1 MKKKNNIL
9 HTLTCRSFQKNRG
22 RNLAAI
28 WAIVLT
34 TMMFTALFTLA
45 QSLSQNMTEMLLRQS
60 GTSAHASTKRI
71 TDEQIKKL
79 SAHPDVLTYGSSL
92 VVGLAENQS
101 LAGRQVEIRYGS
113 DQYAKDGFAYPT
125 SGRMPQKENEI
136 ALDTLILDRLGV
148 PLELGQEVTLE
159 WRADLNSS
167 DITSSSFTLCGWWE
181 GNRSSYASMAWVSS
195 AFALDAC
202 DGAEAPE
209 EGQICGL
216 RMMSLSFADSKNIEE
231 KTAKVLSDCGISEL
245 EFSTNLAYTPEVQQ
259 SVRAESL
266 PMYGGMLLVF
276 LAGYMVIFNVFQIS
290 VAADIRF
297 YGRLKTLGAT
307 TGQIRKLIYGQGNW
321 LFALGIVPGLVSGYA
336 VGSVLVPV
344 FIATEGMET
353 TVSAHPVIFLG
364 AAAFSYV
371 TVLFS
376 CFLPARMAGKVSPIE
391 ALRYTDADAGIRKK
405 DKKSEKGASLWAMAL
420 ANTGRNKKRTIMVV
434 CSLTLGLVLMS
445 FFYAQNACFDVE
457 KYLIDLTV
465 ADYQLDDATN
475 AVTDGYD
482 PQSRTIGANLLEKIE
497 RTGAV
502 EETGRLYS
510 RQIGVKLSA
519 QACRNLERFYT
530 PEVLKDYA
538 SFDPGFPEWKAEYD
552 AALRDEN
559 ASVTLYGADGLI
571 LEAAT
576 GENYILAGSFDAE
589 AFATGQYVLAI
600 GPAVSA
606 QEALPTWSVGES
618 VEIENRTFTVMAV
631 LYPLQPMVSG
641 AAPVFDLPLVI
652 PAGTFSEIWHESNLR
667 KYYFNVSDEA
677 MESVS
682 EMLTE
687 YQQTSALGMNILS
700 RQTMVE
706 QYSAQT
712 RSRTVIGYAIS
723 VVIALVGILNF
734 INSMAT
740 AIISRQK
747 EFAMMQSIGMTK
759 RQLRAMLTFEGLYYA
774 GMTLAASYA
783 LSALTVGILV
793 RALADGGY
801 ATFHFTLLPLVV
813 CTPVLI
819 ALAILIPHVC
829 FKNLEKRSVV
839 ERLRVAE

>member
-1 MKKKNNIL
+1 MKKQKNMIRIL
-9 HTLTCRSFQKNRG
+9 TERSFRKNRG
-22 RNLAAI
+22 RNLAAVL
-28 WAIVLT
+28 AIILT

-45 QSLSQNMTEMLLRQS
+45 QSLNRNMTEMLLRQS
-60 GTSAHASTKRI
+60 GTTAHASTKQI
-71 TDEQIKKL
+71 TDAQIQKL
-79 SAHPDVLTYGSSL
+79 SAHPDVATYGSSI

-125 SGRMPQKENEI
+125 SGRMPQNENEI
-136 ALDTLILDRLGV
+136 ALDTLTLERLGIL
-148 PLELGQEVTLE
+148 PELGQAVTLE
-159 WRADLNSS
+159 WRADLSSS

-181 GNRSSYASMAWVSS
+181 ANLSSYASMAWVSKE
-195 AFALDAC
+195 FALDAC
-202 DGAEAPE
+202 GGIDTPK

-216 RMMSLSFADSKNIEE
+216 RMMNLSFADSKNIEE
-231 KTAKVLSDCGISEL
+231 KTAEILSDCGLEEL
-245 EFSTNLAYTPEVQQ
+245 EFNTNLAYTPEVRQ
-259 SVRAESL
+259 SVLTESL

-290 VAADIRF
+290 VAADIQF

-307 TGQIRKLIYGQGNW
+307 TKQIKKLIYGQGNR
-321 LFALGIVPGLVSGYA
+321 LSGLGILLGLVSGYF

-344 FIATEGMET
+344 FIATEGMGT
-353 TVSAHPVIFLG
+353 KVSAHPVIFLG

-371 TVLFS
+371 TVIFS
-376 CFLPARMAGKVSPIE
+376 CLLPARMAGRVSPME
-391 ALRYTDADAGIRKK
+391 ALRYTDADSGIRKK
-405 DKKSEKGASLWAMAL
+405 NKKSKNGASLPAMAF
-420 ANTGRNKKRTIMVV
+420 ANTGRNKKRTLMVV
-434 CSLTLGLVLMS
+434 CSITLGLVLMS
-445 FFYAQNACFDVE
+445 FFYAQNASFDVE
-457 KYLIDLTV
+457 KYLTDLTV

-482 PQSRTIGANLLEKIE
+482 PQSRTIGADLLEKIE
-497 RTGAV
+497 GTGMA

-510 RQIGVKLSA
+510 REIDVKLSA
-519 QACRNLERFYT
+519 RTCSNLERFYT
-530 PEVLKDYA
+530 PEILEDYA
-538 SFDPGFPEWKAEYD
+538 SFDPNFPEWKAEYD
-552 AALRDEN
+552 AAIQDKN

-606 QEALPTWSVGES
+606 QSDPPTWPVGET
-618 VEIENRTFTVMAV
+618 VEIANRTFTVMAV

-641 AAPVFDLPLVI
+641 AAPVFDLPLVM
-652 PAGTFSEIWHESNLR
+652 PADTFIEIWPESNLR
-667 KYYFNVSDEA
+667 KYYFNVADDA
-677 MESVS
+677 LESAA

-687 YQQTSALGMNILS
+687 YQQTLALGMNIVS

-712 RSRTVIGYAIS
+712 RSQTVTGYAIS
-723 VVIALVGILNF
+723 IVIALVGILNF

-740 AIISRQK
+740 AIISRRK

-759 RQLRAMLTFEGLYYA
+759 RQLRTMLTFEGLYYA
-774 GMTLAASYA
+774 GMTLAASYM
-783 LSALTVGILV
+783 LGALTVGILV
-793 RALADGGY
+793 RAMTDGGY

-819 ALAILIPHVC
+819 GFAILIPYIC

-839 ERLRVAE
+839 ERLRAEG